1 MEQPLQRIVDLAR
14 AQGFEFVATTTAD
27 QLEAREEV
35 RAMCAANTCH
45 AYGKSWSC
53 PPAAGTL
60 DEFRER
66 IASYRDVVV
75 FETVMELEDE
85 FDFETMMEAEQVH
98 KQRLDALVGEARG
111 VAPDCLP
118 LGVGTC
124 SVCPECTYPDEPCRF
139 PERQTVSMEA
149 AGLVVSDVCKAA
161 SVAYNHGSDHICYV
175 SCILL

>member
-1 MEQPLQRIVDLAR
+1 MTQLVQQIVDLTR

-27 QLEAREEV
+27 RLEVREEV
-35 RAMCAANTCH
+35 RAMCAADTCH

-60 DEFRER
+60 DDFRER
-66 IASYRDVVV
+66 IASYHNVVV

-85 FDFETMMEAEQVH
+85 FDFETMMEAEQEH
-98 KQRLDALVGEARG
+98 KRRLEALVAEARG
-111 VAPDCLP
+111 VADCLP

-124 SVCPECTYPDEPCRF
+124 KICPECTYPDEPCRF
-139 PERQTVSMEA
+139 PERQIVSMEA
-149 AGLVVSDVCKAA
+149 AGLVVSDVCNAA
-161 SVAYNHGSDHICYV
+161 GIAYNHGSDHICYV